1 MKKKIFFRFFAVSV
15 VIVLL
20 MFIFGIIAVNLNTKN
35 IINQRLKEETELAAS
50 LLDGEDD
57 FSNFSK
63 YENNSELRITIF
75 DLEGNV
81 LYESDT
87 NSKLENHAD
96 REEVKNALAG
106 APDTVER

>member
-87 NSKLENHAD
+87 NS
-96 REEVKNALAG
+96 
-106 APDTVER
+106 